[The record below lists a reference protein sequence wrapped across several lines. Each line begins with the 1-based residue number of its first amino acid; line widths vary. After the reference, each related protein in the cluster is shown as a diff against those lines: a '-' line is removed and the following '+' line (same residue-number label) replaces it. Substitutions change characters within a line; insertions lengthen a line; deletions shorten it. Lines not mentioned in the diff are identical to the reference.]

1 MMKQADQVKVI
12 KAIENLSSTLN
23 KYHGNSQ
30 TAQYVQETLNELR
43 KEDEKAFTGT
53 FEYFIVKASMLR
65 HDENIDLN
73 EEEIARFWDVSSLKD
88 LVMIYSLEWVLA
100 GNLRL
105 KFASRS
111 KKN

>member
-88 LVMIYSLEWVLA
+88 L
-100 GNLRL
+100 GNDL
-105 KFASRS
+105 FFGMGIGW
-111 KKN
+111 